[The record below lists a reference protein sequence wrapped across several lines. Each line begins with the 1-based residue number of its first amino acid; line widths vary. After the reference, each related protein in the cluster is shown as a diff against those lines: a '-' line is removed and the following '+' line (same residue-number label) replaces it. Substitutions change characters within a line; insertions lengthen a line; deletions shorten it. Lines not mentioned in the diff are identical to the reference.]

1 MFLLT
6 FALRLKLILFHFIGY
21 AGSDCTQSS
30 STSSSL
36 NYSPALLGLIITLFI
51 IVAILVA
58 SIVFMVRQMNAY
70 KEDLANYQVLKGTE
84 EESAV
89 V

>member
-1 MFLLT
+1 VTITLFSIFLFTVRSCSL
-6 FALRLKLILFHFIGY
+6 GY
-21 AGSDCTQSS
+21 YGSDCTET
-30 STSSSL
+30 STSSSS

-51 IVAILVA
+51 IVVVLVG

-70 KEDLANYQVLKGTE
+70 KEDLANYQVLKGSE

>member
-1 MFLLT
+1 
-6 FALRLKLILFHFIGY
+6 
-21 AGSDCTQSS
+21 
-30 STSSSL
+30 
-36 NYSPALLGLIITLFI
+36 
-51 IVAILVA
+51 VVVLVG

-70 KEDLANYQVLKGTE
+70 KEDLANYQVLKGSE

>member
-1 MFLLT
+1 VST
-6 FALRLKLILFHFIGY
+6 IGY
-21 AGSDCTQSS
+21 SGSDCTQTSS
-30 STSSSL
+30 SSSL

-51 IVAILVA
+51 IVVVLVA

-70 KEDLANYQVLKGTE
+70 KEDLANYQVLKGSE